1 MSALELISLANQL
14 LFVGLFVVVL
24 WHAIRRRTRAGFDTA
39 LLFGSITAV
48 LVGSRVA
55 DAIGVREAPI
65 VTSLILAALS
75 LPPYAM
81 LRLVDDFR
89 GTPRWTQVAGGI
101 AYLAIAAAAF
111 AFPVVPELV
120 ELAIVA
126 WFLAIGGYAAFA
138 FAREIGRTHGITR
151 RRMRAVTAGA
161 VLFVV
166 AIVMV
171 FVDALTQG
179 ADALFP
185 VLAQASALVAV
196 IAFFLGFAPPALVRR
211 AWREPDLRRFF
222 ERSMHLVSVQDER
235 SVVVELQ
242 QAAAGAFGAEG
253 ASIGIWDPERS
264 VLRYASRDGGW
275 VGHPDD
281 AFIAGRAFQAQARI
295 VALDAAAS
303 DPENADAYG
312 RTRARTVIAAPIG
325 TEERRIGSLAVYAQ
339 RAPIFIEDDLWLLEL
354 LADHTAVLLEARD
367 LARHAGELQARE
379 EAAILKEEFLSA
391 AAHDLRTP
399 LPVVLG
405 QAELLER
412 RIMRDP
418 AASVDLTG
426 VRRIASEARR
436 LRDLIGELLDVQRLE
451 QAGVVADLSKLDL
464 RQVVDAVRARQ
475 LDQGV
480 AIEASVPEAP
490 IISSIDRMR
499 IEQVFDNLVENALK
513 YTDGEAPAIRLWNQ
527 DGEARFAIVDHGVG
541 IPDAERDRIFE
552 RFYRASNAQGITD
565 TGMGLGLYIC
575 RRIVEEHGGRIWVEV
590 TPGGG
595 STFTVALPLQQ
606 PDADTR
612 GETRPHIDD
621 TAEPITEPT
630 WNASA
635 GAEAAADA

>member
-196 IAFFLGFAPPALVRR
+196 IAFFLGFAPPALV
-211 AWREPDLRRFF
+211 
-222 ERSMHLVSVQDER
+222 
-235 SVVVELQ
+235 
-242 QAAAGAFGAEG
+242 
-253 ASIGIWDPERS
+253 
-264 VLRYASRDGGW
+264 
-275 VGHPDD
+275 
-281 AFIAGRAFQAQARI
+281 
-295 VALDAAAS
+295 
-303 DPENADAYG
+303 
-312 RTRARTVIAAPIG
+312 
-325 TEERRIGSLAVYAQ
+325 
-339 RAPIFIEDDLWLLEL
+339 
-354 LADHTAVLLEARD
+354 
-367 LARHAGELQARE
+367 
-379 EAAILKEEFLSA
+379 
-391 AAHDLRTP
+391 
-399 LPVVLG
+399 
-405 QAELLER
+405 
-412 RIMRDP
+412 
-418 AASVDLTG
+418 
-426 VRRIASEARR
+426 
-436 LRDLIGELLDVQRLE
+436 
-451 QAGVVADLSKLDL
+451 
-464 RQVVDAVRARQ
+464 
-475 LDQGV
+475 
-480 AIEASVPEAP
+480 
-490 IISSIDRMR
+490 
-499 IEQVFDNLVENALK
+499 
-513 YTDGEAPAIRLWNQ
+513 
-527 DGEARFAIVDHGVG
+527 
-541 IPDAERDRIFE
+541 
-552 RFYRASNAQGITD
+552 
-565 TGMGLGLYIC
+565 
-575 RRIVEEHGGRIWVEV
+575 
-590 TPGGG
+590 
-595 STFTVALPLQQ
+595 
-606 PDADTR
+606 
-612 GETRPHIDD
+612 
-621 TAEPITEPT
+621 
-630 WNASA
+630 
-635 GAEAAADA
+635 